1 MNFVSFLL
9 DIRPDPVGP
18 VGVGIVAVVL
28 LMVMGFVIVAAAGLV
43 AFLWY
48 RKRKMRMIEMIRPD
62 AAPVMAAVAAQP
74 NSPNQ
79 P

>member
-1 MNFVSFLL
+1 MNLAFL

-28 LMVMGFVIVAAAGLV
+28 LMVIGLVILAAAGLV
-43 AFLWY
+43 FFLWY
-48 RKRKMRMIEMIRPD
+48 RKRKLRTVEMIRAD
-62 AAPVMAAVAAQP
+62 AAPVLAAAAQP
-74 NSPNQ
+74 NNPNQ

>member
-1 MNFVSFLL
+1 VNLAFL

-28 LMVMGFVIVAAAGLV
+28 LMVIGFVILAASALV
-43 AFLWY
+43 VLLWY
-48 RKRKMRMIEMIRPD
+48 RKRKLRTVEMIRTDTVPVMV
-62 AAPVMAAVAAQP
+62 AAPVQP
-74 NSPNQ
+74 NNPNQ

>member
-1 MNFVSFLL
+1 MVNFAALLL
-9 DIRPDPVGP
+9 DVRPDP

-28 LMVMGFVIVAAAGLV
+28 LMVMGCVILAAAGLV

-48 RKRKMRMIEMIRPD
+48 RKRKLRTVEMIRVE
-62 AAPVMAAVAAQP
+62 AAPVMAAAAAQP